1 MPNQSAVCIH
11 CGQFKPRA
19 LGACGACGFVPSS
32 AEDQARSLM
41 LSPFFDAGENV
52 IGLAP
57 AELKRAAELI
67 QNGNRYTFEPKTLA
81 QVIAHHAA
89 ARAITPRQ
97 LVIDLVR
104 WLLPP
109 LLVLAAAFWLLARK

>member
-1 MPNQSAVCIH
+1 MPSPSAVCIH

-19 LGACGACGFVPSS
+19 LAACKACGFVPSS

-41 LSPFFDAGENV
+41 LAPCFDAGEDV

-57 AELKRAAELI
+57 SELQRAAAVI
-67 QNGNRYTFEPKTLA
+67 QGGNQYKFEPEELA
-81 QVIAHHAA
+81 KVIAQHVAA
-89 ARAITPRQ
+89 KTVSPRR

-109 LLVLAAAFWLLARK
+109 LLALAAVFWLLARK